1 MKFIEEKF
9 EILHE
14 INKEVAS
21 FLLIAMN
28 QAANEGFDII
38 DCHIDIHL
46 VEAPI
51 DARKYYAVSFYP
63 IKITSENVMEYNEM
77 ALDYFNVNIDA
88 NTKNIIT
95 THSRK

>member
-14 INKEVAS
+14 INKDVTG

-28 QAANEGFDII
+28 KAANEGFDIS
-38 DCHIDIHL
+38 DCHIDIRL

-51 DARKYYAVSFYP
+51 DARKYYSVSFYP
-63 IKITSENVMEYNEM
+63 IKITPENIMTYNEV
-77 ALDYFNVNIDA
+77 AFDCFNVNIDA
-88 NTKNIIT
+88 DTKKIIT
-95 THSRK
+95 NYPRK